1 MKIHLKF
8 KIYNLKFLLLKK
20 FFEVLKKHFKNS
32 TCQQREQSIGASG
45 FTLIEMVIV
54 IAMIGIISSATF
66 KLVKF
71 SDIYKNLK
79 LTSAEVKGM
88 VRTAQ
93 TLALSPPI
101 IKIDPGISNSANR
114 IVCGF
119 GVRNVGNDIARP
131 IEIFYSYSKNDD
143 PEDCRI
149 IGSLNQVCLVSDRGC
164 DSYPYDAKY
173 LGGDDSGVTVSDSSD
188 NPVLIFFRSPYGK
201 VIGADSGYTIKIT
214 QTSTNNSKE
223 VVINKFG
230 RITSQ

>member
-1 MKIHLKF
+1 MNV
-8 KIYNLKFLLLKK
+8 IY
-20 FFEVLKKHFKNS
+20 KNEHRMRNRNRNKLNIIK
-32 TCQQREQSIGASG
+32 REQSIDASG

-101 IKIDPGISNSANR
+101 IKDGGNNR
-114 IVCGF
+114 IICGF
-119 GVRNVGNDIARP
+119 GVRNVDNNVNKP
-131 IEIFYSYSKNDD
+131 IQIFYSYSKNNK

-149 IGSLNQVCLVSDRGC
+149 IGSLNQVCLAPDIGC
-164 DSYPYDAKY
+164 DSYHYDAKY
-173 LGGDDSGVTVSDSSD
+173 LGGKDDSGVIISNYSD
-188 NPVLIFFRSPYGK
+188 NGSVLIFFRSPYGK
-201 VIGADSGYTIKIT
+201 VIGADTDYIIKISQVGT
-214 QTSTNNSKE
+214 PNYKN